1 MINQQEHILLCLSSS
16 TSNPDVIKMAAAVAH
31 ENKAIFTALYVETP
45 DNSKISKDDRERLQY
60 NTNLARKLG
69 ANIETA
75 FGLDIAYQINEFCKN
90 AKVTKVFFGH
100 SQKDRKHLF
109 SSRLDK
115 KLLNL
120 LKDLDI
126 NIVYHQ
132 NTGKDKS
139 KQRDFNFVVK
149 GKDLAIS
156 IFILLI
162 ATLIGILFHHL
173 GFSEANTITV

>member
-31 ENKAIFTALYVETP
+31 ENKAIFTALYVET

-90 AKVTKVFFGH
+90 AKVTKVF
-100 SQKDRKHLF
+100 
-109 SSRLDK
+109 
-115 KLLNL
+115 
-120 LKDLDI
+120 LDI
-126 NIVYHQ
+126 
-132 NTGKDKS
+132 
-139 KQRDFNFVVK
+139 VK
-149 GKDLAIS
+149 GQET
-156 IFILLI
+156 FI
-162 ATLIGILFHHL
+162 
-173 GFSEANTITV
+173 

>member
-31 ENKAIFTALYVETP
+31 ENKAIFYCFYMLKHQIIQ
-45 DNSKISKDDRERLQY
+45 KISKDDRERLQY

-100 SQKDRKHLF
+100 SQKDRKHL
-109 SSRLDK
+109 
-115 KLLNL
+115 
-120 LKDLDI
+120 I
-126 NIVYHQ
+126 
-132 NTGKDKS
+132 
-139 KQRDFNFVVK
+139 
-149 GKDLAIS
+149 
-156 IFILLI
+156 
-162 ATLIGILFHHL
+162 
-173 GFSEANTITV
+173 